1 TTISTGKMAILPTP
15 DLVGA
20 SDPAFYAKCHHRAAG
35 RRIKQKSPAR
45 GGAFRAPGVEGIHN
59 HMFYIVLLL

>member
-1 TTISTGKMAILPTP
+1 MKTTISTGKMAILPTP

-45 GGAFRAPGVEGIHN
+45 GGAFRDSWCRHQTNG
-59 HMFYIVLLL
+59 FLL

>member
-1 TTISTGKMAILPTP
+1 MKTTISTGKMAILPTP

-45 GGAFRAPGVEGIHN
+45 GGAFRGFVVRHQESKNFLNI
-59 HMFYIVLLL
+59 